1 MSIEQAMD
9 YDAVV
14 VPDATKGNDLETTL
28 EKCRQ
33 AGITS
38 FTIYDTTLNKM
49 TQRGECSLI
58 TRLGQ
63 NSIIHS
69 SILIRIST
77 NIILSASRKTRMIC
91 ILMN

>member
-1 MSIEQAMD
+1 MEKKNKRSILLMLLAVFIGLLSCVYLCVQRYYVENENMSIEQAMD

-14 VPDATKGNDLETTL
+14 VLGRNEGYDLETTL

-49 TQRGECSLI
+49 T
-58 TRLGQ
+58 
-63 NSIIHS
+63 
-69 SILIRIST
+69 
-77 NIILSASRKTRMIC
+77 
-91 ILMN
+91 